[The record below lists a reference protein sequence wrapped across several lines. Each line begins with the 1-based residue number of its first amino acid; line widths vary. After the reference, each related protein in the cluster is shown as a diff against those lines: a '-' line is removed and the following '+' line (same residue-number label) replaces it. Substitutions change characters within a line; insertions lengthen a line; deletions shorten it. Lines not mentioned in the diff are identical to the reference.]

1 MAKLKAFKIQ
11 KRFEVWCEME
21 VETLDETTALA
32 MAKKMEHS
40 DFYTERLNVDTNDST
55 TLSGTGISEVWR

>member
-1 MAKLKAFKIQ
+1 MGKLKKFKVT

-40 DFYTERLNVDTNDST
+40 DFFTSRPRVMVNDVT
-55 TLSGTGISEVWR
+55 TLDGTGICEVW